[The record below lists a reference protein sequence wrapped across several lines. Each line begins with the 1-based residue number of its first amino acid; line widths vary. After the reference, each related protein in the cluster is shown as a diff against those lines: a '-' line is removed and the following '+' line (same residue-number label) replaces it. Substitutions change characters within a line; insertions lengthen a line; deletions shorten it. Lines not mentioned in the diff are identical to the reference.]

1 MDFKKLLDDYM
12 KQLDCTAKDLAEK
25 SGLSAATIS
34 RYRSGDRTPEDGSEN
49 FARLINGIVSI
60 AESKGIPDISEQ
72 SVSDS
77 FSPYVRN
84 SVDIAHFQKNFHTLL
99 TVVPINISD
108 LARFLNFTHPIFPV
122 SGMGKGSQPTLRS
135 LPERSL
141 LLLPNIVRPKNRK
154 LSYPACSIVRWKNCL
169 TTQIFRFG

>member
-77 FSPYVRN
+77 FSPYIKKQRGCCPFPEKF
-84 SVDIAHFQKNFHTLL
+84 SYTADGCTDKHF
-99 TVVPINISD
+99 
-108 LARFLNFTHPIFPV
+108 
-122 SGMGKGSQPTLRS
+122 
-135 LPERSL
+135 
-141 LLLPNIVRPKNRK
+141 RPGTFSE
-154 LSYPACSIVRWKNCL
+154 L
-169 TTQIFRFG
+169 